1 VDTKNELQVHIKKV
15 DIKHSAHKRRGTIT
29 QTTKYNYKEKLNT
42 TTLETEYYYN
52 ENTVQSTLKKN
63 TATLNTRIHLHY
75 TRVKPYSFGRK

>member
-1 VDTKNELQVHIKKV
+1 MDTKNELQVHIKKV

-52 ENTVQSTLKKN
+52 EKHGTKYSKKEYN
-63 TATLNTRIHLHY
+63 HTKY
-75 TRVKPYSFGRK
+75 